1 MVCVRL
7 VIARKIAEEETSVPD
22 EMPPAVVDGT
32 RIEASENGKDAHFLR
47 KVI

>member
-7 VIARKIAEEETSVPD
+7 VIARKIAEEETSLPD

-32 RIEASENGKDAHFLR
+32 RIEASEKEKRYECAR
-47 KVI
+47 